1 VGWNH
6 VVGTHQVPPDS
17 VSNAG
22 LTEEL
27 EQRIG
32 TAAVHAV
39 RNVPV
44 AEPEARVG
52 SVLDGMRGCT
62 FDSAVVVAVCT
73 NGRLVGLAPIES
85 LLAAPAGAVM
95 ADVMDNDPSMVA
107 PGMHQERAAWLA
119 CKRAEPGLAVV
130 DRRGH
135 FQGLIPPHRLAG
147 ILLKEHDEDLDRLG
161 GFLAS
166 TADARTAS
174 QETVRRRLWHR
185 MPWLA
190 LGLAGA
196 MASAALLA
204 GIEEQMASN
213 LAVAYFIPGIV
224 YLADAVGTQTET
236 LAIRGLSVGVG
247 IGRIAR
253 REALTG
259 LLVGCLLA
267 AAMLPL
273 ISWLWH
279 DPALAIAVS
288 VSVLAAS
295 AIATL
300 VAMALPWLLHRIGRD
315 PAFGSG
321 PLATV
326 IQDLL
331 SIVIYLAAVTVLL

>member
-1 VGWNH
+1 
-6 VVGTHQVPPDS
+6 
-17 VSNAG
+17 
-22 LTEEL
+22 
-27 EQRIG
+27 
-32 TAAVHAV
+32 
-39 RNVPV
+39 
-44 AEPEARVG
+44 
-52 SVLDGMRGCT
+52 
-62 FDSAVVVAVCT
+62 
-73 NGRLVGLAPIES
+73 
-85 LLAAPAGAVM
+85 
-95 ADVMDNDPSMVA
+95 
-107 PGMHQERAAWLA
+107 
-119 CKRAEPGLAVV
+119 LAVV
-130 DRRGH
+130 DEHGR

-147 ILLKEHDEDLDRLG
+147 ILLTEHDEDLDRLG

-196 MASAALLA
+196 MASAGLLA
-204 GIEEQMASN
+204 SIEDQIATN

-273 ISWLWH
+273 ISLLWH
-279 DPALAIAVS
+279 DPALAVAVS
-288 VSVLAAS
+288 VSVLAANHRHS
-295 AIATL
+295 GRHGPA
-300 VAMALPWLLHRIGRD
+300 LLHRLGRD

-331 SIVIYLAAVTVLL
+331 SIVIYLTAVTVLL

>member
-1 VGWNH
+1 MESRSGNSS
-6 VVGTHQVPPDS
+6 GTPDS
-17 VSNAG
+17 TSNSN

-32 TAAVHAV
+32 TAAAHAV

-44 AEPEARVG
+44 AKPEERVG
-52 SVLDGMRGCT
+52 AVLDGMRGST
-62 FDSAVVVAVCT
+62 FDSAVVAAVCM
-73 NGRLVGLAPIES
+73 NGRLVGLAPIER
-85 LLAAPAGAVM
+85 LLAAPADAVM
-95 ADVMDNDPSMVA
+95 ADVMDSNPPVVA
-107 PGMHQERAAWLA
+107 PGTHQEQAAWLA
-119 CKRAEPGLAVV
+119 SQRAEPGLAVV
-130 DRRGH
+130 DEHGH
-135 FQGLIPPHRLAG
+135 FQRLIPPHQLAG
-147 ILLKEHDEDLDRLG
+147 ILLREHDKDLDRLG

-174 QETVRRRLWHR
+174 QETVDRRLWHR

-190 LGLAGA
+190 VGLAGA
-196 MASAALLA
+196 MASA
-204 GIEEQMASN
+204 GPSIEEQMASN
-213 LAVAYFIPGIV
+213 LAVAYFILGIV

-236 LAIRGLSVGVG
+236 LAIRGPSVGVE

-253 REALTG
+253 REAVTG

-273 ISWLWH
+273 ISWLSH
-279 DPALAIAVS
+279 DPALAVAVS

-295 AIATL
+295 TIATL
-300 VAMALPWLLHRIGRD
+300 VAMALPWLLHRLGRD
-315 PAFGSG
+315 PAFGSR

-331 SIVIYLAAVTVLL
+331 SIVMYLAAVTVLL